1 MDVLDLAHG
10 HFIYRHFLDD
20 RRDACMG
27 AYIADCGTSR
37 FFKDPDDTRDT
48 VLFRLIRE
56 RIYPYCLDGIHRL
69 DVVDRASY
77 FRLLGYYCYALGVNE
92 KAKQVY
98 LVYVVEWYGPSRRR
112 RRPRK
117 QKTNH

>member
-1 MDVLDLAHG
+1 MDVLDRADG
-10 HFIYRHFLDD
+10 HSLYRPFLDD

-37 FFKDPDDTRDT
+37 FIKDPDDPRDT
-48 VLFRLIRE
+48 VLFRVVRE
-56 RIYPYCLDGIHRL
+56 RIHPPCLDRIHRL

-92 KAKQVY
+92 KSKQVY
-98 LVYVVEWYGPSRRR
+98 LVYVVEW
-112 RRPRK
+112 
-117 QKTNH
+117 

>member
-10 HFIYRHFLDD
+10 HFLYRHFLDD
-20 RRDACMG
+20 RRDACLG
-27 AYIADCGTSR
+27 THIADCGTSR
-37 FFKDPDDTRDT
+37 IFKDSDYPWNT
-48 VLFRLIRE
+48 VLFRFIRE
-56 RIYPYCLDGIHRL
+56 RLYQFCLDRIHRL

-98 LVYVVEWYGPSRRR
+98 LVYVVEW
-112 RRPRK
+112 
-117 QKTNH
+117 